1 MATAVVA
8 ASLVAGA
15 STRAARTPGIAPA
28 EYAARRAALTK
39 AIGPDAFFI
48 TVSFEPAPPHR

>member
-1 MATAVVA
+1 MDRLRFRMATAVVA

-39 AIGPDAFFI
+39 AI
-48 TVSFEPAPPHR
+48 